1 MAFVDRFYRAM
12 IKLIVILTPSER
24 GGEAKVAMC
33 IGLFALWLILNGRIT
48 AEVCLVG
55 AVMAAGVYAFCVK
68 VLGYRSS
75 SEKGLWK
82 RLWRYGWYVVVLIG
96 EIMKANFAVMKVILV
111 PPHRYEAAIVRV
123 KVPLQ
128 RNSSR
133 VILANSITLT
143 PGTVTVAQ
151 EGEDFLVL
159 CLHKKD
165 AYEIP
170 NWRLVKLL
178 RELEEKGWN

>member
-1 MAFVDRFYRAM
+1 MGIALFV
-12 IKLIVILTPSER
+12 
-24 GGEAKVAMC
+24 
-33 IGLFALWLILNGRIT
+33 LWLILNGRVT

-55 AVMAAGVYAFCVK
+55 AAVTAGTYAFCVK
-68 VLGYRSS
+68 VLGYRGGG
-75 SEKGLWK
+75 EKGFWK
-82 RLWRYGWYVVVLIG
+82 RLWRYGRYAAVLLG
-96 EIMKANFAVMKVILV
+96 EILKANFAVMKVILV

-123 KVPLQ
+123 KIPLR

-143 PGTVTVAQ
+143 PGTVTVEQ

-165 AYEIP
+165 AWEIP
-170 NWRLVKLL
+170 GSRLVRLL

>member
-1 MAFVDRFYRAM
+1 M
-12 IKLIVILTPSER
+12 
-24 GGEAKVAMC
+24 AMC

-68 VLGYRSS
+68 ALGYRSS
-75 SEKGLWK
+75 NEKGLWK
-82 RLWRYGWYVVVLIG
+82 RLWRYGRYAVVLIG
-96 EIMKANFAVMKVILV
+96 EILKANFAVMKVILA
-111 PPHRYEAAIVRV
+111 PSHRYDAAIVRIR
-123 KVPLQ
+123 VPLQ

-170 NWRLVKLL
+170 GSRLVKLL
-178 RELEEKGWN
+178 RELEETGWN

>member
-1 MAFVDRFYRAM
+1 
-12 IKLIVILTPSER
+12 
-24 GGEAKVAMC
+24 
-33 IGLFALWLILNGRIT
+33 
-48 AEVCLVG
+48 
-55 AVMAAGVYAFCVK
+55 
-68 VLGYRSS
+68 
-75 SEKGLWK
+75 LWK
-82 RLWRYGWYVVVLIG
+82 RLWRYGRYALVLIG
-96 EIMKANFAVMKVILV
+96 EILKANFAVMRVILT
-111 PPHRYEAAIVRV
+111 PPHQYDAAIVRI

-170 NWRLVKLL
+170 GSRLVKLL
-178 RELEEKGWN
+178 REVEETGWN